1 MGRGPAF
8 LKSCFP
14 HPTPRSGAQ
23 RESSAGAFG
32 HGVSSGEYAT
42 NYPAF
47 ALRENSAAPFVSQG
61 HLVLGDGKRE
71 KQCLTR
77 STYKQRQGG
86 EEGEDLQDQ

>member
-1 MGRGPAF
+1 MGRGAAF

-23 RESSAGAFG
+23 REPSAGAFG
-32 HGVSSGEYAT
+32 HGVSGGGYAM

-47 ALRENSAAPFVSQG
+47 ALTENSAAPLVRQG

-71 KQCLTR
+71 KQCLT
-77 STYKQRQGG
+77 
-86 EEGEDLQDQ
+86 